1 MTSIT
6 AQVMDRAMA
15 RVRQWSPVAD
25 ETCLLLTAT
34 IDVEHPAF
42 LGPNGRRQTDVRL
55 RDYVG
60 ALESWI
66 TQQDTIRSIVFVDN
80 SGYPLDALQDVVD
93 RHAAAG
99 KHVELH
105 SFRTTGYSSTNG
117 RSFGELD
124 IMRTALER
132 SSLMRNATHFAKV
145 TGRVFV
151 PNIDAIM
158 SRLAH
163 DFDLVGCLSHN
174 LTWLETVCVLFRREL
189 FAERLLPFA
198 LAHVNDQSGH
208 HIERVLAS
216 ASLQSIA
223 DGCRWYPF
231 PVQPRIKGVRGIDGQ
246 RYSSSAL
253 RARLIDAVA
262 WGYHRAFDVS
272 TNSATP
278 HPLNTWA
285 PPRRD

>member
-1 MTSIT
+1 
-6 AQVMDRAMA
+6 MA
-15 RVRQWSPVAD
+15 SVTRWSPVAD
-25 ETCLLLTAT
+25 QTCLLLTAT
-34 IDVEHPAF
+34 IHVEHQAF
-42 LGPNGRRQTDVRL
+42 LRPGGRLQTDVRL

-66 TQQDTIRSIVFVDN
+66 TRQDTIRDIVFVDN
-80 SGYPLDALQDVVD
+80 SGYPLDALREVVD

-99 KHVELH
+99 KRVELH
-105 SFRTTGYSSTNG
+105 SFRTTGYSTRRG

-132 SSLMRNATHFAKV
+132 STLMRNATHFAKV

-158 SRLAH
+158 SRLAN
-163 DFDLVGCLSHN
+163 DFDVVGRLSHN

-198 LAHVNDQSGH
+198 LDRVDDQSGH

-216 ASLQSIA
+216 ACLQSIA

-231 PVQPRIKGVRGIDGQ
+231 PAHPRIEGVRGVDGR

-253 RARLIDAVA
+253 RARLIDAFT
-262 WGYHRAFDVS
+262 WGYHRTFDVAS
-272 TNSATP
+272 NSATP
-278 HPLNTWA
+278 HPINTWA
-285 PPRRD
+285 PPSRD